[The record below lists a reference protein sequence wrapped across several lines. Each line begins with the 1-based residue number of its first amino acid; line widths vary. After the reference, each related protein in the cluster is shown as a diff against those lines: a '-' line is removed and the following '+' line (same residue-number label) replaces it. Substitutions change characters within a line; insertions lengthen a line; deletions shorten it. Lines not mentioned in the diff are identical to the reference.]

1 MPVIDYRSCSEATA
15 MPAMDP
21 SSASNA
27 FSQSMPIPE
36 ALDHPTAHGV
46 VADGKCDRRER
57 DSQRGELRRHVRP
70 PLTHVNGYRQSVHEN
85 TLSKRRCDFCV
96 PTQCQICV

>member
-1 MPVIDYRSCSEATA
+1 

-27 FSQSMPIPE
+27 FAQSMPIPG
-36 ALDHPTAHGV
+36 ALDHPTAQGV

-57 DSQRGELRRHVRP
+57 DSQRGELHRYVRP
-70 PLTHVNGYRQSVHEN
+70 PLTRINGYRQPVHEDA
-85 TLSKRRCDFCV
+85 LSKRRCNPRV
-96 PTQCQICV
+96 PTQYQTCV